1 MTLSNP
7 EGDWITEAR
16 PPLPPPTITVWD
28 EAADAV
34 MRELP
39 DISHIDAHRAVQ
51 AAIRAFLGST
61 ATIVN
66 GGKEKQL

>member
-1 MTLSNP
+1 MTTTDP
-7 EGDWITEAR
+7 EGDWLTETR
-16 PPLPPPTITVWD
+16 RPLPPPAITVWD
-28 EAADAV
+28 VAADAV

-51 AAIRAFLGST
+51 AAIRAFLNST

-66 GGKEKQL
+66 GGKEHK

>member
-1 MTLSNP
+1 MTTTDP
-7 EGDWITEAR
+7 EGDWLLEER
-16 PPLPPPTITVWD
+16 PPLPPPTVTVWD
-28 EAADAV
+28 TAAEAV

-51 AAIRAFLGST
+51 AAIRAFLDST

-66 GGKEKQL
+66 GGKETK